1 MAWRSLLQWVGGQ
14 GHSARDRA
22 PGGGG
27 SLSQRWH
34 LILEEETSRSRC
46 LSRDKGGSV
55 QAQETPSWPV
65 WVRSSSFISLPQVVP
80 EGLVVPSLGR
90 VHMTTSQGSGAFST
104 KGRQRHTGAR
114 RSEEKS
120 QQGGGR
126 WLWDRWSQKPSLT
139 WQHLTRDLER
149 PVNVGER

>member
-22 PGGGG
+22 PGGGRG
-27 SLSQRWH
+27 LSQRWH

-65 WVRSSSFISLPQVVP
+65 WACSSSFISLPRVVP
-80 EGLVVPSLGR
+80 EGLVVPSLGWVR
-90 VHMTTSQGSGAFST
+90 MTTSQGSGVFST
-104 KGRQRHTGAR
+104 KGRQRHTGER
-114 RSEEKS
+114 RSEES